1 MWKKNLG
8 MCVATPQETYSR
20 PHKRTQDRFCKLKR
34 SSKNIFHKNREIS
47 ILMMKKKQQGYHFLR
62 KPQKEPNKGRQKT
75 NEKRKTHIGM
85 NKSASLTP
93 VQGPSTVVCT
103 IVT

>member
-1 MWKKNLG
+1 M
-8 MCVATPQETYSR
+8 
-20 PHKRTQDRFCKLKR
+20 
-34 SSKNIFHKNREIS
+34 FHKNREIS

-62 KPQKEPNKGRQKT
+62 KPQKEPNWGGQKQTNKQKT
-75 NEKRKTHIGM
+75 HASM

-93 VQGPSTVVCT
+93 VQGPSTVVCM